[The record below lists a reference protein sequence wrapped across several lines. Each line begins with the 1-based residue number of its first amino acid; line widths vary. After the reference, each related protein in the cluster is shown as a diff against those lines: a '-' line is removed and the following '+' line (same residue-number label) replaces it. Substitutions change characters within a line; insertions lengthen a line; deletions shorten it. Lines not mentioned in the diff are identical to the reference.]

1 MESIKIIFFMKFSR
15 GLTTFLQNK
24 IQDLQFQGKRPR
36 FSIPDKILDPLKP
49 KILKK
54 GNIDDW

>member
-1 MESIKIIFFMKFSR
+1 MKFPR
-15 GLTTFLQNK
+15 GLTTSLQNK